1 MQHLTVT
8 LKYVNIILNYVERN
22 GIMEQT
28 MFEWKDDY
36 KIGVEIIDNAH
47 KQLFSIVSR
56 ILRNFTDA
64 DFERNKMT
72 CIEAIKYLKNYTI
85 QHFAEEEEYQRS
97 IGYSGYV
104 NHKKVHDNMRDVVV
118 PALEREITQSRYSRE
133 SMEHFVGACAGWL
146 AAHVLIEDQA
156 ITGKVPSKWKGGV
169 DSKSTEMLEEI
180 FKTINNGSFHVST
193 TLVNEK
199 YQGYELGKLFCY
211 RDKFK
216 TEADEEY
223 TIVTAMEE
231 TLLSNIM
238 TGLLNKK
245 IFDLD
250 EVVTPMVKEM
260 FKAFNRDILSA
271 FLPNALVN
279 INSTILPERD
289 FYAMFKEIYPDY
301 SMLWRTDHGYI
312 ALCINKAKAM
322 PKE

>member
-1 MQHLTVT
+1 
-8 LKYVNIILNYVERN
+8 
-22 GIMEQT
+22 MEQA

-56 ILRNFTDA
+56 IIKNFMDA

-118 PALEREITQSRYSRE
+118 PALEREITQSCYSRE

-156 ITGKVPSKWKGGV
+156 ITGKVPSKWKNV
-169 DSKSTEMLEEI
+169 ADSEKAQMLEDI
-180 FKTINNGSFHVST
+180 FKTINNGSFHIST
-193 TLVNEK
+193 TLVSEK
-199 YQGYELGKLFCY
+199 YQGYELGNLYCY

-216 TEADEEY
+216 TETNEEY
-223 TIVTAMEE
+223 TIITAMEQ
-231 TLLSNIM
+231 TLLGHIM
-238 TGLLNKK
+238 TSIMNRKV
-245 IFDLD
+245 FDLD
-250 EVVTPMVKEM
+250 DVMAPMVKEM
-260 FKAFNRDILSA
+260 FKAFNRDMLSA
-271 FLPNALVN
+271 FLPHTLVN
-279 INSTILPERD
+279 LNSTVLPQND
-289 FYAMFKEIYPDY
+289 FYAGFRNVYPDY
-301 SMLWRTDHGYI
+301 SMLWRSDYGYI
-312 ALCINKAKAM
+312 ALCISKTNA
-322 PKE
+322 E

>member
-1 MQHLTVT
+1 
-8 LKYVNIILNYVERN
+8 
-22 GIMEQT
+22 MEQA

-36 KIGVEIIDNAH
+36 KIGVKIIDDAH

-56 ILRNFTDA
+56 ILRNFTEA

-72 CIEAIKYLKNYTI
+72 CIEAIKYLKSYTV
-85 QHFAEEEEYQRS
+85 QHFAEEEKYQRS

-104 NHKKVHDNMRDVVV
+104 NHKKVHDNMRDVVL
-118 PALEREITQSRYSRE
+118 PALEREVTQSRYSRE

-156 ITGKVPSKWKGGV
+156 ITGKVPSKWKS
-169 DSKSTEMLEEI
+169 DTDKESTAMLEEL
-180 FKTINNGSFHVST
+180 FKTINNGAFQIST
-193 TLVNEK
+193 TLVSAK

-216 TEADEEY
+216 TETEEEY

-238 TGLLNKK
+238 TSLLNKK
-245 IFDLD
+245 IFELD
-250 EVVTPMVKEM
+250 EVMTPMIKEM

-271 FLPNALVN
+271 FLPHALVN
-279 INSTILPERD
+279 FNSTVLPERD
-289 FYAMFKEIYPDY
+289 FYAMFKDVYPDY
-301 SMLWRTDHGYI
+301 SMLWRTDNGYI
-312 ALCINKAKAM
+312 ALCINKNKVK
-322 PKE
+322 PKK